1 MRWKHLRTI
10 GLVAARNNWTSLLVD
25 LVDSVGIV
33 PSGVQSDLYFCR
45 HDGWQIDGYEL

>member
-25 LVDSVGIV
+25 LVDFVEIFL
-33 PSGVQSDLYFCR
+33 SGVQLGLRFSQGD
-45 HDGWQIDGYEL
+45 